1 MDAYVQGMRD
11 VAKELDVP
19 VADAYAEWKRMADE
33 GVDTTALLSNGM
45 NHPTPEMHKLFA
57 DKLFTLIFEEETK

>member
-19 VADAYAEWKRMADE
+19 LADVYAEWKRMAAE
-33 GVDTTALLSNGM
+33 GMDTTALLVNGM

-57 DKLFTLIFEEETK
+57 EKLFDLIFS